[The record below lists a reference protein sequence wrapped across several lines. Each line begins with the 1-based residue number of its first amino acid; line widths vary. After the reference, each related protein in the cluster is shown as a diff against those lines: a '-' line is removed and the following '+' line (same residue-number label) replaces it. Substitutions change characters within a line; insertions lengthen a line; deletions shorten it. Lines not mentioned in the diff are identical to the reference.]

1 MTVLCHLKGSR
12 VGVVSYDRPVPSEG
26 IKGEVVSYDRPV
38 PSEGIKG
45 GGGIVRPSCTI

>member
-1 MTVLCHLKGSR
+1 MTVLYHLKGSR
-12 VGVVSYDRPVPSEG
+12 VG
-26 IKGEVVSYDRPV
+26 VVSYDRPV